1 MRISDWS
8 SDVCSSDLLITFF
21 GGCAGG
27 TGGGVKV
34 IRLVLFIKQAGR
46 ETRHLIHPS
55 AEVPIKIENKVVP
68 DAVVYAIGGFFSV
81 YIGATILLTCI
92 MIGTGLDPLTALSAV
107 AGAINNTGPGLNSV
121 VDSVASIGTIGK

>member
-1 MRISDWS
+1 MYMFFFFKQKTAYEMRISDWS
-8 SDVCSSDLLITFF
+8 PDVCSSDLLVLITFF

-81 YIGATILLTCI
+81 YIGATILLTRSEEQTSEI
-92 MIGTGLDPLTALSAV
+92 QSLMRLSSAV
-107 AGAINNTGPGLNSV
+107 FCL
-121 VDSVASIGTIGK
+121 K

>member
-1 MRISDWS
+1 MHVSVTTRRS
-8 SDVCSSDLLITFF
+8 SYL
-21 GGCAGG
+21 GG
-27 TGGGVKV
+27 TVGCCKV

-107 AGAINNTGPGLNSV
+107 AGDRTRTRLNS
-121 VDSVASIGTIGK
+121 SHYCASSMPSSP

>member
-8 SDVCSSDLLITFF
+8 SDVCSS
-21 GGCAGG
+21 
-27 TGGGVKV
+27 
-34 IRLVLFIKQAGR
+34 
-46 ETRHLIHPS
+46 
-55 AEVPIKIENKVVP
+55 EVPIKIENKVVP

-121 VDSVASIGTIGK
+121 VASVASIGTFGKWVLIVAMLVGRLEVFTLQIGRA